1 MGYLYRE
8 LTTIRLWE
16 KLIFWISLTT
26 LLASFWGVLEFFG
39 LHPDNLYALA
49 GSSGTRVKSTF
60 GNINYFAGY
69 LIVVLPF

>member
-1 MGYLYRE
+1 MGKAYFWDCSND
-8 LTTIRLWE
+8 TAC
-16 KLIFWISLTT
+16 KLLGRFKFWS
-26 LLASFWGVLEFFG
+26 S
-39 LHPDNLYALA
+39 PDNLYALA